1 MANTIKLKRSSVPG
15 KVPDANAL
23 EVGELAVNTADGI
36 IYTKHSDNTIRTVS
50 NVSAFISN
58 VSLDTVVQQGNTTS
72 RAIGITNTTNSTSI
86 DTGALTVAGGLGV
99 AGNIVASSIYT
110 DGLYRINGTPYAP
123 NVDGLANILYVAK
136 NGSDTNSGTINAPF
150 LTVKAALQAAAQGSS
165 VFVAPGVYTEDNPMT
180 VPAGVSLKGDDLRA
194 VTIVPQNPTSDLFYV
209 KNASYVWGVTI
220 KDYQANGF
228 AYDPATTSQN
238 VFVSPYIQNV
248 TSTTT
253 AATATAVKIDGS
265 AVSSIS
271 TKAMILGFF
280 TIINRGGKGVHLV
293 NQAYSQAVNI
303 YTIATDVGVLAESGS
318 FITLNGSDNSIGNYG
333 LKAIGKGPEALV
345 GTTFGTSS
353 VGVFQIRG
361 LAAQP
366 KVNQTMT
373 IDGDSNYYGIDT
385 VVQVDELTWQ
395 VTVQEVYT
403 DVLPADTTVRFYQ
416 RSAIIAS
423 AHTFEYV
430 GAGTNPATALPQYG
444 GIPIEANEVI
454 QADGGRVTFTST
466 DHKGNFKIGANLVI
480 NQATGIINGDS
491 FNRSMFALMTPY
503 ILALEG

>member
-15 KVPDANAL
+15 RVPSANDL
-23 EVGELAVNTADGI
+23 EVGELAVNTADGVL
-36 IYTKHSDNTIRTVS
+36 YTKHSDNTIRTVS

-72 RAIGITNTTNSTSI
+72 RAISITNTTDSVSI
-86 DTGALTVAGGLGV
+86 NTGALTVAGGIGV
-99 AGNIVASSIYT
+99 TGNVVATSVYT
-110 DGLYRINGTPYAP
+110 DDLYRIDGTPFIP
-123 NVDGLANILYVAK
+123 SVDGMANIIYVAK
-136 NGSDTNSGTINAPF
+136 NGNDANSGTINSPK
-150 LTVKAALQAAAQGSS
+150 LTIKAALTAATSGSS
-165 VFVAPGVYTEDNPMT
+165 VFVAPGSYTENNPMT

-194 VTIVPQNPTSDLFYV
+194 VSIAPANPSQDLFYMQ
-209 KNASYVWGVTI
+209 NATYVWGITI
-220 KDYQANGF
+220 RNYAANGF
-228 AYDPATTSQN
+228 AYDPATPTQN

-248 TSTTT
+248 TSSTT
-253 AATATAVKIDGS
+253 AATATAVKIDGNLVS
-265 AVSSIS
+265 AIS

-280 TIINRGGKGVHLV
+280 TIINRSGKGVHLV

-303 YTIATDVGVLAESGS
+303 YTIATDIGVLAESGS

-333 LKAIGKGPEALV
+333 LKAVGKGPEASS
-345 GTTFGTSS
+345 GTTFTESRI
-353 VGVFQIRG
+353 GVFFIRG
-361 LAAQP
+361 LATQP

-373 IDGDSNYYGIDT
+373 IDGDDNYYGIDT
-385 VVQVDELTWQ
+385 IVQVDSLTWQ
-395 VTVQEVYT
+395 VTIQEVYT
-403 DVLPADTTVRFYQ
+403 DVLPAGSTVRFFQ